1 MSYKEHEFP
10 KIGRVYVLYNVVSK
24 RHYVGS
30 TFRMVSTR
38 VYEHLCKMW
47 NGTSKQLM
55 NEDFNAYGRNSFKHE
70 ILFEGEFNSFSE
82 LWSKEE
88 EFTIKFKEAGKEL
101 YNGRFGNSPDENER
115 ELTSKRFKN
124 KPKSEEQ
131 RKRMS
136 EVQMGEKNH
145 MYGKHLSEEAKAKLS
160 ESLRATFSTPEMK
173 AKLSKVNTKWK
184 NSCAYRCL
192 IGNELYPT
200 FYEIH
205 QEFKISNSEIRR
217 RCESP
222 KFPNWQHI
230 SKDEY
235 NNYIQQGLKQH

>member
-1 MSYKEHEFP
+1 M
-10 KIGRVYVLYNVVSK
+10 K

-136 EVQMGEKNH
+136 EAQIGEKNH

-160 ESLRATFSTPEMK
+160 ASVRATFAKPEVK
-173 AKLSKVNTKWK
+173 ERRKQASSSWK
-184 NSCAYRCL
+184 NSCAYRC
-192 IGNELYPT
+192 IIDNELYPT
-200 FYEIH
+200 YGPICRKFG
-205 QEFKISNSEIRR
+205 ISRSEVRK

-222 KFPNWQHI
+222 DMSNWQHI
-230 SKDEY
+230 TKDEY
-235 NNYIQQGLKQH
+235 NNYIQQELKQN